1 MTNLT
6 GNPLAKTYSGKYHP
20 DLVLAFQILML
31 LLTGATAVVLHARFR
46 NPISLPGHHGI
57 EFMALIS
64 YMALKLKFK
73 TRGLFFSL
81 GVGAMFL
88 IPFISSKDPFAYI
101 IFMLPAIALCTLMDA
116 FKKIQSIQFILLPL
130 FGGLAYMMIPLI
142 RFFIYSGTGFPYK
155 SIILHPVYTM
165 SMHFVFG
172 VIGTLLGYS
181 IYRGLKSL

>member
-20 DLVLAFQILML
+20 DLVLAFQLFML
-31 LLTGATAVVLHARFR
+31 VLTGATAIVLHAKFR

-64 YMALKLKFK
+64 YMSLKIKFK
-73 TRGLFFSL
+73 TRGLFFSF
-81 GVGAMFL
+81 GVGAMLFVPFL
-88 IPFISSKDPFAYI
+88 GFTDPFAPL
-101 IFMLPAIALCTLMDA
+101 IFMLPAIVLCALMDA
-116 FKKIQSIQFILLPL
+116 FKKIRIIQVIALPL

-142 RFFIYSGTGFPYK
+142 RFFVYSSTGFPYK
-155 SIILHPVYTM
+155 SIILYPVYSF